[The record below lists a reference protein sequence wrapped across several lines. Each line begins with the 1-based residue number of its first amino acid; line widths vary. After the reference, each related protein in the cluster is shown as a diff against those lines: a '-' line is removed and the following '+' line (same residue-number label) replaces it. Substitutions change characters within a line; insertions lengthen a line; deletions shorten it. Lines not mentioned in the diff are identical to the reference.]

1 MWSLLKTIVNF
12 ASAYKL
18 IIGIVAAAGMV
29 ITILTYVHNYGQ
41 MKAQIVDFERTVQQC
56 HALQEACLRGVES
69 RNQRIAEIN
78 MLMEKELAEANA
90 RIAAA
95 NEAAAELRADRDRIT
110 EELAVTRFELL
121 EAIRDDEDFAD
132 WVDTDV
138 PVAAWSLLQQ
148 AREGN

>member
-1 MWSLLKTIVNF
+1 MWTLLKTIANF

-18 IIGIVAAAGMV
+18 VIGLIAAGGIF
-29 ITILTYVHNYGQ
+29 ITGLTYVHNYGQ
-41 MKAQIVDFERTVQQC
+41 MKARIVDLERTVQQC
-56 HALQEACLRGVES
+56 QVLQGACLRGVDA
-69 RNQRIAEIN
+69 RNQRIDEIN
-78 MLMEKELAEANA
+78 ILMEKELAEANA